1 MTRLHGRLLKVSKA
15 GQGAAKPGAK
25 DAPREGDVG
34 ANLFIGNLD
43 PGVDEKALYDLFSA
57 FGHIP
62 QVRGGRE
69 RQPRAPRARGC
80 SSSLT
85 PLASLPRAAAARAA
99 RRGHG
104 RVARLRL
111 RLL

>member
-1 MTRLHGRLLKVSKA
+1 MTRLHGRLLKVFKA

-62 QVRGGRE
+62 QVSG
-69 RQPRAPRARGC
+69 
-80 SSSLT
+80 
-85 PLASLPRAAAARAA
+85 AA
-99 RRGHG
+99 
-104 RVARLRL
+104 
-111 RLL
+111 